1 MQKETK
7 MPVRTADAE
16 WRGGLQDGSG
26 LVRLGSK
33 SFEGPYTFNSRFGDG
48 KGTNPEEL
56 IGAAHAGCY
65 SMALAASLGREKV
78 TPKRIH
84 TDAKVHIDR
93 VGDGMAITKIELET
107 EAEIPGYDAAKFQAL
122 AEKTKQECP
131 VSKALAG
138 TTITLTAKLIA

>member
-1 MQKETK
+1 MA
-7 MPVRTADAE
+7 VRTADAE
-16 WRGGLQDGSG
+16 WHGGLQDGSG

-33 SFEGPYTFNSRFGDG
+33 AFEGPYSFNSRFGDG

-56 IGAAHAGCY
+56 IGAAHAGCF

-78 TPKRIH
+78 TAKRIH

-93 VGDGMAITKIELET
+93 VGEGMAITKIELET
-107 EAEIPGYDAAKFQAL
+107 EAEIPGYDAAKFASL

-138 TTITLTAKLIA
+138 TTITLVAKLTG

>member
-1 MQKETK
+1 

-33 SFEGPYTFNSRFGDG
+33 SFEGPYSFNSRFGDG

-93 VGDGMAITKIELET
+93 VGEGMAITKIELET
-107 EAEIPGYDAAKFQAL
+107 NAVVPGVSQAVFD
-122 AEKTKQECP
+122 EKVAFSKQNCP
-131 VSKALAG
+131 ITKALG
-138 TTITLTAKLIA
+138 GVPEITIKATLG

>member
-1 MQKETK
+1 

-26 LVRLGSK
+26 LVKLGSGA
-33 SFEGPYTFNSRFGDG
+33 FEGPYSFNSRFGDG

-56 IGAAHAGCY
+56 IGAAHAGCF
-65 SMALAASLGREKV
+65 SMALAANLGREKV
-78 TPKRIH
+78 TAKHIQ
-84 TDAKVHIDR
+84 TNAKVHIDR

-107 EAEIPGYDAAKFQAL
+107 EAEIPGYDAAKFAAL

-138 TTITLTAKLIA
+138 TTITLAAKLIS

>member
-1 MQKETK
+1 MAQIK
-7 MPVRTADAE
+7 RHASAE
-16 WRGGLQDGSG
+16 WTGSG
-26 LVRLGSK
+26 KEGTGSLTTQSTTLK
-33 SFEGPYTFNSRFGDG
+33 DTPYGFNSRFGDG

-93 VGDGMAITKIELET
+93 VGEGMAITKIELET

-138 TTITLTAKLIA
+138 TTITLVAKLIS